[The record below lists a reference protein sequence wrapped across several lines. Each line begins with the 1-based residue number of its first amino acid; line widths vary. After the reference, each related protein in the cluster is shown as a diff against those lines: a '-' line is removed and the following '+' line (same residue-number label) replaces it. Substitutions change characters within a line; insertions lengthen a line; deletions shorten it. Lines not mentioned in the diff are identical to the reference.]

1 MALISQSIKNLKGG
15 ISQQPDILRYPDQG
29 GEQLNG
35 WSSETEGLQ
44 KRSPSVLTKAL
55 DTAGAFGQNPLVH
68 IINRDAYEKYQVVFT
83 GNRIRVFGLDGKEYP
98 VTGDMSY
105 VTVANPQNELR
116 MITVADYTF
125 IVNKNR
131 VVQSNGSYSYGGS
144 WRPDGDCLIN
154 IRGGQFGR
162 TLTIEINGGVAANL
176 LLPDGS
182 NAAHTAQTDAQWIA
196 GQLAGQLSANL
207 GPKGWGIGVGSGY
220 IQIVAP
226 ANDNIRSVVT
236 KDGYANQLINAVTHQ
251 AQTFTKLPLEAPNGY
266 VVRISGDSSKTADR
280 YYVIYDAQNKVWKE
294 DIGWNVEYGLNAAT
308 MPWALVRQANGS
320 FNLQTLPWANRSC
333 GDNETNPMPSLV
345 GGTINDVFFFRNRLG
360 FLSGENIVMS
370 RTSKYF
376 NLFPASVANLSD
388 DDPIDVAVSHNRI
401 SILKYAVPFSEELL
415 LWSDQA
421 QFVLSSSGILSSKT
435 IELDLTT
442 EFDVSDGARPYGI
455 GRGVYFASPR
465 ASFTSLKRYYAVQDV
480 SAVKDAED
488 MSAHVPSYIP
498 NGVFSINGSG
508 TENFVAILTNG
519 APNRVYIY
527 KYLYLEGEIRQQSWS
542 HWEFA
547 NAKKIIAAQCIGS
560 TMYLI
565 LQNDWHIWM
574 SRVNFTKNSIDLNNE
589 PYRAYID
596 DKMSYTISTTGAA
609 YDDDTYQTT
618 IDFSNAG
625 MSKLSW
631 WGDVYLVSPDGQVHK
646 GKCPD
651 AGWPNGRPY
660 IKLNGNWMGQQVFLG
675 FAIPFRYEF
684 SKFLI
689 KKAADDGSTATE
701 DIGRLQL
708 RRAWLNYEDSGAFVI
723 EVENTSRLFTYEMAG
738 ARLGSDQLRVGYLN
752 VGTGQFRFPVVGNAN
767 ANIVRILS
775 DTTTP
780 LNVIGCGWEGN
791 YLRRSSGI

>member
-29 GEQLNG
+29 AEQVNG

-44 KRSPSVLTKAL
+44 KRSPTVYVRGL
-55 DTAGAFGQNPLVH
+55 DAAGRFGANPLVH
-68 IINRDAYEKYQVVFT
+68 MINRDASEQYQVIFT
-83 GNRIRVFGLDGKEYP
+83 GNDILVYDLKGNNYS
-98 VTGDMSY
+98 VTGDRQY
-105 VTVANPQNELR
+105 VQTANPQQDLR

-125 IVNKNR
+125 IVNKNK
-131 VVQSNGSYSYGGS
+131 VVQTNGSYSYNGN

-154 IRGGQFGR
+154 VRGGQFGR
-162 TLTIEINGGVAANL
+162 TLTIELNGGVAAQL
-176 LLPDGS
+176 VLPDGS
-182 NAAHTAQTDAQWIA
+182 QAAHTAQCDAQYITQ
-196 GQLAGQLSANL
+196 QLANQLVSNM
-207 GPKGWGIGVGSGY
+207 GPRGWGIGVGSGY

-226 ANDNIRSVVT
+226 SNDNIRSIVT
-236 KDGYANQLINAVTHQ
+236 KDGYANQLINAVTHE
-251 AQTFTKLPLEAPNGY
+251 AQTFTKLPLEAPQGY
-266 VVRISGDSSKTADR
+266 VVRISGDSSKTSDR
-280 YYVIYDAQNKVWKE
+280 YYVVYDARNKVWKE
-294 DIGWNVEYGLNAAT
+294 DIGWNVEYGLNPVT
-308 MPWALVRQANGS
+308 MPWALVRQANGT
-320 FNLQTLPWANRSC
+320 FNIQTLPWANRSC
-333 GDNETNPMPSLV
+333 GDNDTNPMPSLV
-345 GGTINDVFFFRNRLG
+345 GGTVSDVFFFRNRLG

-401 SILKYAVPFSEELL
+401 SILRYAVPFSEELL

-442 EFDVSDGARPYGI
+442 EFDVSSGARPYGI

-465 ASFTSLKRYYAVQDV
+465 ASYTSLKRYYAVQDV

-508 TENFVAILTNG
+508 TENFVAVLTNG

-527 KYLYLEGEIRQQSWS
+527 KYLYLDGEIRQQSWS
-542 HWEFA
+542 HWEFG
-547 NAKKIIAAQCIGS
+547 KTTRVLAAQCIGS
-560 TMYLI
+560 KMHLI

-574 SRVNFTKNSIDLNNE
+574 SEVNFTKNSIDMNNE

-596 DKMSYTISTTGAA
+596 DKLAITIPAGT
-609 YDDDTYQTT
+609 YNDDLYLTH
-618 IDFSNAG
+618 IDFPTFYRINQ
-625 MSKLSW
+625 W
-631 WGDVYLVSPDGQVHK
+631 WGDVYVVAPDGQVHK
-646 GKCPD
+646 SVCPA
-651 AGWPNGRPY
+651 AGWPGGRPV
-660 IKLNGNWMGQQVFLG
+660 IDLPGNWEGQLVFIGL
-675 FAIPFRYEF
+675 AIPFRYEF

-708 RRAWLNYEDSGAFVI
+708 RRAWLNYEDSGSFIV

-767 ANIVRILS
+767 ANIVRIVS